1 MGWGWGSR
9 CCCSGRRDLL
19 CVLALLAGCLLP
31 VCRTRVYT
39 NHWAVKIA
47 GGFAEADRIA
57 SKYGFINVGQVTQS
71 PVTQA
76 LHLETSCCGL
86 LVPSPWTP
94 PPFPD
99 VLLQLRPELRGDA
112 LARSLHSHTH
122 APKLLG
128 FLFNLFFFFTNCEG
142 QVGSLENLECLCSD
156 STRLGPLDSPGGLL
170 A

>member
-1 MGWGWGSR
+1 MGWGWRSR
-9 CCCSGRRDLL
+9 CCCLGRRDLL

-76 LHLETSCCGL
+76 LHLETSCWGL
-86 LVPSPWTP
+86 LVPFPRTP

-112 LARSLHSHTH
+112 LARSLHNHTH
-122 APKLLG
+122 ARSCWGPCLICFYKLCGTGRVFGKIWGASAL
-128 FLFNLFFFFTNCEG
+128 TR
-142 QVGSLENLECLCSD
+142 
-156 STRLGPLDSPGGLL
+156 TRLGPLDSPGGLL
-170 A
+170 T